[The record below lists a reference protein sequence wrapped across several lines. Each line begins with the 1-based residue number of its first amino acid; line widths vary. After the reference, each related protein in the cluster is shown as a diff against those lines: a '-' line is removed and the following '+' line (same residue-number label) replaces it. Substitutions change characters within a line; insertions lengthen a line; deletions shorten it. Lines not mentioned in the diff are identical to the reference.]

1 MNALFLIDLCIWERC
16 TGYTLVK
23 KITHTLLSRYMP
35 MKYPLFPMRSLVAIA
50 SAPLAPMV
58 LSAQDVEDTE
68 EEVFELSPF
77 TVDGS
82 KDQGYYSS
90 ETLAGGRLKTDLSD
104 VATSVQVITEE
115 FIQDIGA
122 ISMDEILQYTTGTEA
137 VGTMSDYLSID
148 QTTTG
153 GDIDMAEARQNP
165 KSAVRIRGFASP
177 TRTTN
182 YFESAGGFS
191 SYVSTRVDINR
202 GANSFLFGLG
212 SPGGIINS
220 SLQQGNL
227 KNDSTNINHRFSTE
241 NFEDNY
247 SQSYSV
253 NINRVLFEDKL
264 GIRLALHESEGENMQ
279 KPAWGDSS
287 RRYVAIKFKPFKE
300 HSINLN
306 AHYETGHDS
315 GVPVDRLVPLETLS
329 TFLDDPYG
337 TVWGSSLDGQ
347 VTNAA
352 GRRISDPFNSIYHG
366 VAGEDDEQLTYRGV
380 DVNGNHINPELYG
393 GQVILTKDSYVSL
406 YDGSSGRTDGLA
418 DRAVFAGTLN
428 RIPDGLTEFNP
439 NGVVLFSGERIL
451 AANSGLGSLN
461 AVEFPEYQG
470 FSNVGLLDYDVFDF
484 RKNLISGS
492 IDNRSSEFERK
503 MFFLDAT
510 TKDGNF
516 GFELG
521 YHTENSSSESFVAVK
536 SATIDIDMNYTNPI
550 GPIDPETGYGVPNPN
565 FGRLYFSTPRTAL
578 RTDNFDER
586 EAMRATAFAKF
597 DFSEKF
603 DGFLS
608 KFGRH
613 SASVLVDQSTVKTE
627 RFTQA
632 PTSSGANSDFHLGG
646 DATSPQR
653 GWAGMFYIS
662 DPYLEAFEN
671 PNFQLS
677 DFHTPGVDK
686 NTVLEF
692 PGDFSIPLLYLSRG
706 DPATEEGPGTVA
718 NDETAAT
725 GMLTPAFL
733 DRGGVLTQTD
743 VSSQALNLQSHFLR
757 GHLVVNAGY
766 REDKVEQ
773 LRNGTPIRYGIPDE
787 NGELADGRI
796 EGPPEMNN
804 IPLLGPDMFKLEDGE
819 LEISPKTD
827 TFGYG
832 LVFKTPENLLPEWLS
847 LNAHYGESSNFSPSP
862 GSFDFW
868 GNTVPGASGETKE
881 YGITIGLFKNKL
893 SARINHY
900 ESALVNGQ
908 FSRVAE
914 ASGQLIRQQARWV
927 GFSYTEVMKYDKNLD
942 GVFDNPAD
950 DQLTAWIDETGSF
963 QSSEGPDGILDF
975 RQNQRFMETLGR
987 EYPTLTELGDMWK
1000 AYDTFWSDF
1009 AKETDA
1015 WDYGPGDEDNDPY
1028 FNHTPNLTDIM
1039 SDTSD
1044 VRSEGTELTLT
1055 WNPSRQLRISASG
1068 SVSDVTQENIAP
1080 RFERMLEEWV
1090 EAFSAVPNG
1099 PRFAGNHLRNA
1110 LRNHLRD
1117 PYLSTNLI
1125 MKPIQG
1131 AQAQSLFKAQA
1142 LSGSTSPEHARY
1154 SFRALG
1160 NYTFKDGAMK
1170 GFKVGGS
1177 YRWTEARAI
1186 GYANTTKIFLP
1197 DTQAIEIPVVDVT
1210 KPYYGEPST
1219 KVDVWFGYSRKVFN
1233 DKAKWSTQLN
1243 IRDVFA
1249 DEDPL
1254 VVQVQPDGT
1263 PARIA
1268 FPSPRQIV
1276 WSNSLSF

>member
-1 MNALFLIDLCIWERC
+1 
-16 TGYTLVK
+16 
-23 KITHTLLSRYMP
+23 
-35 MKYPLFPMRSLVAIA
+35 MKYPSFTMRRLAAIA
-50 SAPLAPMV
+50 GVPLVPFMQF
-58 LSAQDVEDTE
+58 AQENEEASE
-68 EEVFELSPF
+68 EEIYELSPF

-82 KDQGYYSS
+82 EDQGYYSS
-90 ETLAGGRLKTDLSD
+90 QTMAGGRLATELSD

-137 VGTMSDYLSID
+137 VGSMSDYLAYD

-153 GDIDMAEARQNP
+153 GDIDTSEARQNP
-165 KSAVRIRGFASP
+165 QSAVRIRGFAAP

-191 SYVSTRVDINR
+191 SYVSNRVDINR

-220 SLQQGNL
+220 SLQQANL
-227 KNDSTNINHRFSTE
+227 KKESINLNHRFSTE
-241 NFEDNY
+241 DFEDNF
-247 SQSYSV
+247 SQSYSA
-253 NINRVLFEDKL
+253 NMNKILIEDKL
-264 GIRLALHESEGENMQ
+264 AVRFALQETESEYMQ
-279 KPAWGDSS
+279 KPAWSDSS
-287 RRYVAIKFKPFKE
+287 RRYVAVKFKPFKE
-300 HSINLN
+300 RNININ
-306 AHYETGHDS
+306 GHYEIGHDS

-337 TVWGSSLDGQ
+337 TVWGSSLDGEI
-347 VTNAA
+347 TNAA

-366 VAGEDDEQLTYRGV
+366 EAGVDDGFLTYRGK
-380 DVNGNHINPELYG
+380 DAEGNYVSSELYG
-393 GQVILTKDSYVSL
+393 GQMILTKDSYVSL

-428 RIPDGLTEFNP
+428 RIPQAVTEFNP
-439 NGVVLFSGERIL
+439 NGVALESGERIL

-461 AVEFPEYQG
+461 ATEFPEYVG
-470 FSNVGLLDYDVFDF
+470 FANVGLLDYDVFDF
-484 RKNLISGS
+484 RRNLISGS
-492 IDNRSSEFERK
+492 IDNRSSDFARK
-503 MFFLDAT
+503 MFFVDAA

-516 GFELG
+516 GVEIG
-521 YHTENSSSESFVAVK
+521 YHREHSSQESFVAVK

-597 DFSEKF
+597 DFQEKF

-608 KFGRH
+608 HFGRH
-613 SASVLVDQSTVKTE
+613 TASVLVDQSTVRTE

-632 PTSSGANSDFHLGG
+632 PTASGADSFFHLGE

-653 GWAGMFYIS
+653 GWAGVFYIS

-677 DFHTPGVDK
+677 DFYTTGVAKD
-686 NTVLEF
+686 TVLKF
-692 PGDFSIPLLYLSRG
+692 DGDADVPLLYLSRG
-706 DPATEEGPGTVA
+706 DPATEAGPGTVA
-718 NDETAAT
+718 NDETAAM
-725 GMLTPAFL
+725 GSFTPGFL

-757 GHLVVNAGY
+757 GHLVANVGY

-773 LRNGTPIRYGIPDE
+773 IRNGTPLRYGIPDE
-787 NGELADGRI
+787 NGELPEGRV
-796 EGPPEMNN
+796 EGPAELNN
-804 IPLLGPDMFKLEDGE
+804 VPLLDSENFTLENGE
-819 LEISPKTD
+819 LEVSPKTD

-832 LVFKTPENLLPEWLS
+832 LVFKTPQRVLPDWLS
-847 LNAHYGESSNFSPSP
+847 LNAHYGESSNFSPNP

-893 SARINHY
+893 SARINRY
-900 ESALVNGQ
+900 ESALINGQ
-908 FSRVAE
+908 FNRVTE

-927 GFSYTEVMKYDKNLD
+927 GSSYTYLMQYDKNLD
-942 GVFDNPAD
+942 GVFDDPSD
-950 DQLTAWIDETGSF
+950 DQITAWIDESGSF
-963 QSSEGPDGILDF
+963 QSSAGPDGILDF

-987 EYPTLTELGDMWK
+987 EYPTLGEVGDMWK
-1000 AYDTFWSDF
+1000 AIEGFWSDF

-1015 WDYGPGDEDNDPY
+1015 WDYGPGDENTDPY
-1028 FNHTPNLTDIM
+1028 FIHTPNLTDIM

-1044 VRSEGTELTLT
+1044 MRSEGTELTLT
-1055 WNPSRQLRISASG
+1055 WNPSRQLRISMSG
-1068 SVSDVTQENIAP
+1068 SVSDVAQDNIAP

-1090 EAFSAVPNG
+1090 EALSAVPNG
-1099 PRFAGNHLRNA
+1099 PRFAGNHLNNA
-1110 LRNHLRD
+1110 LANHLRD
-1117 PYLSTNLI
+1117 PYLATNII
-1125 MKPIQG
+1125 MKPIQSG
-1131 AQAQSLFKAQA
+1131 QAQSLFKAQA
-1142 LSGSTSPEHARY
+1142 LEGSTSPEHARY

-1170 GFKVGGS
+1170 GLKVGGS
-1177 YRWTEARAI
+1177 YRWTDARAI
-1186 GYANTTKIFLP
+1186 GYAYTTKIFLP
-1197 DTQAIEIPVVDVT
+1197 ETQAIEIPVVDVN

-1219 KVDVWFGYSRKVFN
+1219 QVDIWFGYSRKVFN

-1243 IRDVFA
+1243 IRDLFA
-1249 DEDPL
+1249 DDEPL
-1254 VVQVQPDGT
+1254 VVQVQPDGS

-1268 FPSPRQIV
+1268 FPAPRQIV